1 MSSEIKVDTISE
13 KTAANGVT
21 IDGVNLKDSVVKT
34 DTISEKTSAAGV
46 TIDSVLLKDGVS
58 HSGLVKLASGT
69 ASGSSELL
77 FDNFVDTSTYAS
89 YIGFVKYVVPTDN
102 QKVLRFTFRQGGG
115 SGSDLTGNYRQS
127 AAYAFLDT
135 SASAVAPNLSRTD
148 YSELAPG
155 LGNTAQ
161 DALSMNFEFY
171 PADGTNGI
179 NQLLSRYVVR
189 EYNDE
194 TASYYTSNHSLEV
207 STATT
212 GLRFHMSSGNIASGS
227 IYIYGVKL

>member
-1 MSSEIKVDTISE
+1 MASEIKV
-13 KTAANGVT
+13 
-21 IDGVNLKDSVVKT
+21 

-46 TIDSVLLKDGVS
+46 TVDSVLLKDGVA
-58 HSGLVKLASGT
+58 HSGLVKLASAT
-69 ASGSSELL
+69 ASGSSELT
-77 FDNFVDTSTYAS
+77 FDNFVDNTKYSS
-89 YIGFVKYVVPTDN
+89 YIGNIRFIVPADD

-127 AAYAFLDT
+127 NAYAFLD
-135 SASAVAPNLSRTD
+135 ASHNAINPNLSRTD
-148 YSELAPG
+148 YSQIAPG

-189 EYNDE
+189 EYNNE
-194 TASYYTSNHSLEV
+194 TANYYFSNHSLEV
-207 STATT
+207 STAST
-212 GLRFHMSSGNIASGS
+212 GLRFHMDSGNIASGS
-227 IYIYGVKL
+227 IHIFGVKYA